1 MYIVFIDIK
10 DCIEYIKKRLENDVF
25 ISIDIV
31 FDNDLDVLLNNSR
44 FLKDVDKIGGMFQ
57 SYDEL
62 REDEA
67 SRKIRGVFDCCKKL
81 RRGVGDE
88 MEKCNCLLLNVYL
101 KHINILLSILENL
114 MKMKIIFEVR
124 ISE

>member
-25 ISIDIV
+25 VSVDIV
-31 FDNDLDVLLNNSR
+31 FDNDLDVLLNNSQ
-44 FLKDVDKIGGMFQ
+44 FLKDVDRIGGVFQ

-62 REDEA
+62 RDDNMG
-67 SRKIRGVFDCCKKL
+67 SKIRGVFDCCKKL
-81 RRGVGDE
+81 RKGVGEELD
-88 MEKCNCLLLNVYL
+88 KCNCLLLTVYL
-101 KHINILLSILENL
+101 KHVNILLSILENL
-114 MKMKIIFEVR
+114 MKMNIIFEVR